1 MESLRQSLARI
12 LDIWQEDRE
21 DLIPHLQPG
30 LSTEEIQKQISKFS
44 LQLPEEVY
52 ELYQWRNGVNHSNAF
67 GSNTDFLPNELSF
80 LSLEEALQAYQRIND
95 YRQLVISI
103 DEKDK
108 NACRPWFPL
117 FGSDGSYLVV
127 FGDVAPQ
134 ETSPIFDLYIE
145 KSSLISLKYQNLT
158 ELMSITAECYET
170 GAYYFET
177 EVVDNFGTVIEY
189 LVANKQEVSQIRR
202 RHNLKKLGIQ
212 LKDQIM

>member
-1 MESLRQSLARI
+1 MDSLKQSLARI
-12 LDIWQEDRE
+12 LNIWQEDRE

-30 LSTEEIQKQISKFS
+30 LSTEEIQEQISKFS

-52 ELYQWRNGVNHSNAF
+52 ELYRWRNGVNQLKAF
-67 GSNTDFLPNELSF
+67 GANTDFLPGGLIF
-80 LSLEEALQAYQRIND
+80 LSLEEALQAYQHID
-95 YRQLVISI
+95 EYRQLVISI
-103 DEKDK
+103 DEKDE

-145 KSSLISLKYQNLT
+145 GGSPISLKYQNLT

-189 LVANKQEVSQIRR
+189 LVADEQEVAQIRR
-202 RHNLKKLGIQ
+202 CHNLKKLGIQ

>member
-1 MESLRQSLARI
+1 MEPLRRSLARI

-21 DLIPHLQPG
+21 DLIPRLQPG
-30 LSTEEIQKQISKFS
+30 LSAKEIQKQISKFS
-44 LQLPEEVY
+44 LQLPAEVY
-52 ELYQWRNGVNHSNAF
+52 ELYRWRNGINNSNAF
-67 GSNTDFLPNELSF
+67 GANSDFLPGRLGF
-80 LSLEEALQAYQRIND
+80 LSLEEALQAYQRVDD
-95 YRQLVISI
+95 YRQLVIAI
-103 DEKDK
+103 DD

-117 FGSDGSYLVV
+117 FGSDGSYWVV

-134 ETSPIFDLYIE
+134 ETSPIFDLYI
-145 KSSLISLKYQNLT
+145 KGGNPISLKYQNLT

-177 EVVDNFGTVIEY
+177 EVVDDFGTVVEY
-189 LVANKQEVSQIRR
+189 LVADEQEVAQIRR